1 MEVKTMKTA
10 EDVLNR
16 KTRAPI
22 ISVTPETTIA
32 KAINTMVDANI
43 GAILVEIKGEIVGI
57 WSERDLLKS
66 IGQPNFDPHSAI
78 IGDHMKTDLHCA
90 AHDTPLI
97 KLEEMFLGLY
107 IRHIV
112 IKKEARFVG
121 LLSIGD
127 VVRASLVEKDKQLKE
142 LNTIASWQYYEDW
155 GWDKKKSGP

>member
-1 MEVKTMKTA
+1 MKTA
-10 EDVLNR
+10 EDILKN

-22 ISVTPETTIA
+22 ISVSPETTVA

-43 GAILVEIKGEIVGI
+43 GAILVEEEKDIVGI

-66 IGQPNFDPHSAI
+66 VGDSGFDPQKAK
-78 IGDHMKTDLHCA
+78 IGEHMKKNLHCA

-112 IKKEARFVG
+112 IKKDERRIG

-127 VVRASLVEKDKQLKE
+127 VVRASLLEKDKQLKE

-155 GWDKKKSGP
+155 GWDRNKNGK

>member
-1 MEVKTMKTA
+1 MKTA
-10 EDVLNR
+10 EDILR
-16 KTRAPI
+16 IKTRAPI
-22 ISVTPETTIA
+22 ISVSPETTVA

-43 GAILVEIKGEIVGI
+43 GAILVEEKKEIVGI

-66 IGQPNFDPHSAI
+66 IGRQDFDPNAAV

-112 IKKEARFVG
+112 INKKDRRIG

-127 VVRASLVEKDKQLKE
+127 VVRASLMEKDKQLKE

-155 GWDKKKSGP
+155 GWDKKKSS

>member
-1 MEVKTMKTA
+1 MKTA
-10 EDVLNR
+10 EDILNN

-32 KAINTMVDANI
+32 QAIRTMVDANI
-43 GAILVEIKGEIVGI
+43 GAILIKKDDDIVGI

-66 IGQPNFDPHSAI
+66 TGLDDFDPHTAI
-78 IGDHMKTDLHCA
+78 IGEHMKTHLHCA

-107 IRHIV
+107 VRHIV
-112 IKKEARFVG
+112 IKKEERHVG

-127 VVRASLVEKDKQLKE
+127 VVRESLLEKDKQLKE
-142 LNTIASWQYYEDW
+142 LNSIASWQYYENW
-155 GWDKKKSGP
+155 GWDRKKSEKK